1 MLETLDPAAV
11 DQDIVRAAR
20 RQQQRTSE
28 RSGREAPVPTR
39 TLRLD
44 FANIV
49 SLALSPDGTKLAVGG
64 QQRVQLRDLRT
75 GQLLWDRKVGRWL
88 NVVTALAFSPD
99 GPVRGVAFSPDGTR
113 LATASVDKTARVW
126 DAASG
131 AQLLQLTHGGPVRGV
146 AFSPDGT
153 RLATASG
160 DKTARVWDAV

>member
-99 GPVRGVAFSPDGTR
+99 GTR
-113 LATASVDKTARVW
+113 LAVSLDLNKTARVW

>member
-64 QQRVQLRDLRT
+64 GRRVQLRDLRT
-75 GQLLWDRKVGRWL
+75 GQLLWDREVVGWL
-88 NVVTALAFSPD
+88 TAL
-99 GPVRGVAFSPDGTR
+99 AFSPDGTR
-113 LATASVDKTARVW
+113 LAFASSDKTARVW